1 MSNNLKQID
10 DILKSNM
17 LSELNKNQKSITDFS
32 NLLIN
37 LENIKNEGNKLY
49 KKKQIEEAKTKFYE
63 GYKLFEKESSI
74 IYNEFYINKQC
85 ESLIIIFKKILSNLA
100 LCYYKQENYNKSIEF
115 DLKLIALESK
125 FGKSIVRLFNSY
137 SKINKSQQANFYG
150 ELFMDLNKEIR
161 TKFKDTELKI
171 AREKI
176 KLNNLQKEEESRI
189 KKCIF
194 IFCSPI
200 IILILSAI
208 LYKIFKK

>member
-115 DLKLIALESK
+115 DLKLIALEPK

>member
-1 MSNNLKQID
+1 MNNNLKQID

-17 LSELNKNQKSITDFS
+17 LSELNKNQKSIIDFS

-49 KKKQIEEAKTKFYE
+49 KKKQIEEEKTKFYA

-115 DLKLIALESK
+115 DLKLIALEPK

>member
-115 DLKLIALESK
+115 DLKLIALEPK

-176 KLNNLQKEEESRI
+176 
-189 KKCIF
+189 
-194 IFCSPI
+194 
-200 IILILSAI
+200 
-208 LYKIFKK
+208 